1 MSKTKNKPMTIKAN
15 TLKGRMPVA
24 AQYNTLKGMSYS
36 PSVRDQKRK
45 ARKAA
50 RQSLKRGDW

>member
-1 MSKTKNKPMTIKAN
+1 MPKTKTKKISAA
-15 TLKGRMPVA
+15 KGRMPVG
-24 AQYNTLKGMSYS
+24 AQYNALKGMSYG
-36 PSVRDQKRK
+36 PSTRDQQRK

>member
-1 MSKTKNKPMTIKAN
+1 
-15 TLKGRMPVA
+15 MPVA